1 MRMKRRE
8 FLAAGLA
15 LITALRGRSKAERRQ
30 IGQAGESDGSDAARL
45 RPEWRRRPG
54 CSNRRACIP
63 TRSP

>member
-15 LITALRGRSKAERRQ
+15 LNLGSTAMALAQQGGAAPAGAG
-30 IGQAGESDGSDAARL
+30 GQAAR
-45 RPEWRRRPG
+45 RHAEPSRRRRPG

-63 TRSP
+63 TRWR